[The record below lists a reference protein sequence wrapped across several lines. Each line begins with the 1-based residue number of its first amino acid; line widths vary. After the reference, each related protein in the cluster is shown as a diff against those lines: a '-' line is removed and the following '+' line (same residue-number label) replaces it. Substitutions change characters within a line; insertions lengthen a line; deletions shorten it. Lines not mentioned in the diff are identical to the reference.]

1 MSTVVRGTAAVA
13 AGSRLGRRAA
23 VVTGPPQSTE
33 STILGPSS
41 TDHRG
46 PHRATRE
53 PGRGFGPP
61 GEWVVDDGGAV
72 LAFPPDLPTGPKGPA
87 APGPAAAG
95 GAATGAGGEG
105 GQGGGPGYGGRGYG
119 GHGPG
124 DGHGPSVADD
134 LTVSGQVTWP
144 EGAPVVNAVIRAVD
158 RDLRTEQPLGPFA
171 PGFPN
176 ETRTDAAGM
185 YTIHYNRTQ
194 FARVELGSADLIV
207 RVRDAA
213 GVVVAA
219 SPTMFN
225 APPQAVINLVVTG
238 PMAGQPSEW
247 DRLAAVVEQLVDN
260 PSPAGLGQLRMS
272 DLEFLLGETGAAADR
287 LTALIQAAG
296 LVTDAVAAGVTG
308 IPPEAFYGLIREKLP
323 ADWPGLAGHPA
334 ADFAA
339 ALQKA
344 VNEGIAPS
352 ALAAQAA
359 HLGDLIAQAAAHAR
373 STTTGQAA
381 KLADPAVRYADT
393 RHAGGEPIVDARL
406 DAALAGAVTA
416 LVNGAGTP
424 SDALETA
431 LASALSSARWQ
442 DYAGVTVAAVAGAVL
457 TGIAASPALTA
468 EATALARTIA
478 AQPAP
483 GAGAVTVTDLL
494 HLDAPVRD
502 NPLLLGDVQQGIV
515 VELAGLAGLSQ
526 TATGA
531 AAAQSTGLF
540 DAQDNTLDA
549 LRSSGAITDAEAAS
563 LSGILDLG
571 RLTDHHTGLLHT
583 LVSQG
588 ATAPLTLAGWD
599 AARWTQVITATP
611 GPLPPGTTPDAYAR
625 NLVANLEHTHPTQ
638 ALAARLAPGDDHLT
652 AVYQNN
658 PGLDLRR
665 LDLATGAGA
674 AGLNWTGVPE
684 ADRPAVLGRLSAHQR
699 LLTIGHDTA
708 TRAALARAGFDSA
721 LRIAAHTEASFIA
734 KVTATLSPH
743 GPGGATSAGG
753 PHSLGGT
760 TTGGGGLDV
769 GTARMVYARVQDVV
783 LNVAQAYGSAR
794 DVLNGPFAGLP
805 VSPVTPTFVND
816 LLRIT
821 GLTGLFGSQDYCT
834 CGDCQSVLS
843 PAAYFTDLMYF
854 TEQHVSQPYF
864 TGPGLSTHP
873 LYLRNRRADLWK
885 LRLTCD
891 NTNTLVPYL
900 SIVDQVME
908 DWIQAHV
915 LTATQPDVYAVLS
928 DPAQKFSCQVPFSLP
943 FAELGLYLGYFGLA
957 VADVQQVL
965 QLPDATVRRARTG
978 LSPDE
983 ATVVAT
989 PDPAG
994 IIQRLGGPA
1003 TLNLL
1008 PVTDFVRRLAIS
1020 RDDLTTV
1027 LAARS
1032 DPDLAQIT
1040 VVKLS
1045 GGAGEIQNFPEALQ
1059 NLTADRADRIHR
1071 RIRLARPLSWTLDE
1085 LDLVLLSAQQAA
1097 LVGGDVSEAATE
1109 LVGRLLALQG
1119 ELGPSVQQLCALV
1132 TDMPVSTAFPNT
1144 PTAPGARLLYETVF
1158 DLRGIFGPAD
1168 PALPLNPTVGYYHY
1182 SLDTT
1187 LGTNPPVID
1196 PKTPLLLAGLGI
1208 SETDLLLLFAL
1219 LKNELPFDATGH
1231 TTLNRHSLS
1240 LLYRH
1245 VLVARSLGY
1254 TVPDLITALGLVLP
1268 PPATAELNS
1277 LDRIEQLLAFHR
1289 WQAGSPLTISQLA
1302 LVLTGVTGKTV
1313 GYLNNPATAAALV
1326 HGIQVSGTQPRL
1338 DALRTRLATNFN
1350 VGSARLATMLVWA
1363 AHDIAAA
1370 DIQAALDAPFT
1381 GTVPDN
1387 PALLLPLLA
1396 LLHQLER
1403 VALLFGTV
1411 GLQDAGIAY
1420 LTANRH
1426 VLGIA
1431 DLKALT
1437 LRDVQAVAAYGAQ
1450 VAAATAVTQAV
1461 DAETVVQ
1468 QLLSSYDAGGT
1479 FGPADRAR
1487 LAATH
1492 QVDQSLID
1500 SIVAATSL
1508 PPVAIDA
1515 LARLDQVFALCHT
1528 LGVNAYS
1535 LHKLGQDTGYPVL
1548 RDAAAVA
1555 AGAIAAQYKDDT
1567 ARDAALEPYQDRVN
1581 TLKRDALCGF
1591 LVDGQP
1597 QLNFHDHNEIYD
1609 YFLLDVDMSGCAR
1622 TSRVV
1627 SAISSVQLY
1636 LQRCLTGLEK
1646 SDPAGSATLVDVPPS
1661 AVPAQQWAWR
1671 RNFRVWQANR
1681 KVFLY
1686 PEAYIDPDLRDDK
1699 TPIFTDLEADLL
1711 QKPITKDTGEEAFQR
1726 YLTRLAEV
1734 AGLRICGSYYDD
1746 DQATYYFFGRTQ
1758 SDPAVFHYRTWNTST
1773 WTPWKRVDLPIEG
1786 KWVSATRFQGKLYL
1800 FWASI
1805 VTTEHTS
1812 FSGGGS
1818 HDEPSTVK
1826 VGLVY
1831 SAQKPDGTW
1840 LAPQKLDWL
1849 YPIGEPNQ
1857 VWWWESFVADDMP
1870 GDKTANTPYPVISG
1884 DAIILRYMN
1893 RFLDQGADRVHDR
1906 QLNLFHNQL
1915 HNPDRWVPGT
1925 PTGHAMGLYWT
1936 FGSPVGWL
1944 GVWQSSGTDPA
1955 GFDLLREMFHTDP
1968 GAGGSSPDF
1977 VTTGFPVPD
1986 YNVYFEHGKPD
1997 FVSPIQA
2004 VNNGFPESVLAVPVH
2019 NQQYLIHDRHY
2030 LDFPRFSHFVSAL
2043 LPTITEAAAGP
2054 AITAGTAGPAK
2065 EAPALPAAA
2074 LVPGR
2079 SHSAP
2084 LTFNLASL
2092 RLPRALTS
2100 LPLQPLRWWWNPRQL
2115 IRLTTS
2121 IVGDLLRINADH
2133 GVEGLLALHS
2143 EYFWGLEYGVGFSIT
2158 APWALLTP
2166 DDDPAHVDIR
2176 NSAAYGTYYQ
2186 ELFLHLPW
2194 MMAHQLN
2201 AAGRYEEAMW
2211 WYQRLFD
2218 PTSSDTD
2225 ADRNWRYVG
2234 FRGLTVPSLQDVLTD
2249 SAALDAY
2256 KNDPFNPFAIAR
2268 LRPVAFQKAVVM
2280 GFVDNLID
2288 WGDSLFAQDT
2298 TESINEATMLYVL
2311 ASEILGPRPVQL
2323 GECPVVPAEQLTYDA
2338 IGPQMSN
2345 VSDFLVTLENWV
2357 YQTSLSQGDII
2368 DTSGTHAHAHT
2379 PTATATATGLPVTTG
2394 LQLLSY
2400 GDAADLSQRNTDLAQ
2415 LWSGDTLAYD
2425 LLPAFEVVNQTTLVF
2440 CVPPDDVLAGY
2451 WDRVEDRLNKIRNC
2465 MNLSGVRRQLALF
2478 APPVNPLDLVRARA
2492 AGLSIEEAVASVQA
2506 PAAPAYRFGSVI
2518 ERARQSAQTVTAFG
2532 ASLLSALEKKDAEEL
2547 TLLRSVHE
2555 RTLLRMVEDVKTGQ
2569 VQEAQHQL
2577 QALEE
2582 QKALVQAR
2590 IDYYQGLIGSGLT
2603 GWEKLEA
2610 DSRTAAAVVRGGE
2623 SALYAMSAISFLFP
2637 NVGSP
2642 FAMTYGG
2649 REIGNSVAQAAQTL
2663 GSLGATAEAVASA
2676 AATGAGFDRRYQEWG
2691 QQLTLAE
2698 QELRQVEQQRL
2709 AAEAHAGYAQRE
2721 LDVHQKQMDQAD
2733 ELDAFY
2739 RGKFSGLGL
2748 YTYQAR
2754 TLTRLHRQAY
2764 DVAYGLAAAA
2774 QQAYA
2779 FEMGDTTS
2787 FIAPDNWESGIAGLL
2802 SGERLDL
2809 QLRQLEEAY
2818 MARNTRRLEVSQFFP
2833 LTVVDPTALVALRD
2847 TGECTFT
2854 LPELLFDVVYP
2865 GQYKRLIKSVRLTI
2879 PGVTGP
2885 YTNVAAKLSLVASE
2899 VRTAPDPAPGALV
2912 TLPVQPN
2919 IASAIATSTGL
2930 NDAGLFE
2937 LNFRDERY
2945 LPFEGSGA
2953 VESVWKLEL
2962 PTQLRAFDYDTISD
2976 VVLQLSYTA
2985 LDDGAFRATVESRVV
3000 GELTQYAT
3008 STGLLR
3014 LFSLRHD
3021 FPAAWQQVTAAA
3033 GGGAGTVATSF
3044 EVTAQH
3050 FPYFLSARTLS
3061 LAAATVVLQPV
3072 GTGPVDASGLSL
3084 TLNGTTGSAWH
3095 VPPGTHLTTSDIA
3108 VSGPAVG
3115 TWTLAVAGPG
3125 VDPAKV
3131 ADILLLVR
3139 YSAA

>member
-1 MSTVVRGTAAVA
+1 M
-13 AGSRLGRRAA
+13 
-23 VVTGPPQSTE
+23 TGPQQSTG
-33 STILGPSS
+33 SAVLGQSS
-41 TDHRG
+41 TDRRG
-46 PHRATRE
+46 RDA
-53 PGRGFGPP
+53 
-61 GEWVVDDGGAV
+61 GAAV
-72 LAFPPDLPTGPKGPA
+72 SAFPPEPPTGPDGPA

-95 GAATGAGGEG
+95 GAATGAGPGGYG
-105 GQGGGPGYGGRGYG
+105 GQGTGSEGGGVTGGAGYG
-119 GHGPG
+119 GHGSGGG
-124 DGHGPSVADD
+124 DGHHSSPADAPPPSDFK
-134 LTVSGQVTWP
+134 VSGHVTWP
-144 EGAPVVNAVIRAVD
+144 EGAPVVGAVIRAVD

-176 ETRTDAAGM
+176 ETRTDATGL
-185 YTIHYNRTQ
+185 YTIPYNKVQ
-194 FARVELGSADLIV
+194 IAKGELGTADLIV

-225 APPQAVINLVVTG
+225 APPQAVIDLVVTG

-247 DRLAAVVEQLVDN
+247 ERLAAVVEQLVDN

-272 DLEFLLGETGAAADR
+272 DLEFLIGETGAAVDR
-287 LTALIQAAG
+287 LTALVQAVG
-296 LVTDAVAAGVTG
+296 LVADAVAAGVAG
-308 IPPEAFYGLIREKLP
+308 IPPEAFYGLIRETLP

-344 VNEGIAPS
+344 VNEGIVPA

-359 HLGDLIAQAAAHAR
+359 HLGDLIAQVAAHNR
-373 STTTGQAA
+373 STVTGQAA

-406 DAALAGAVTA
+406 DAALVGAVTA
-416 LVNGAGTP
+416 VVDGVGTP

-431 LASALSSARWQ
+431 LAPALSAVRWQ
-442 DYAGVTVAAVAGAVL
+442 DYAGGTVAAVARAVL
-457 TGIAASPALTA
+457 TQLAAAPALTA
-468 EATALARTIA
+468 EATALAQAIA
-478 AQPAP
+478 AQPATA
-483 GAGAVTVTDLL
+483 AGAAAVSAVLY
-494 HLDAPVRD
+494 LDAPVRD
-502 NPLLLGDVQQGIV
+502 NPLLLGDVRQGIV

-526 TATGA
+526 TAADA
-531 AAAQSTGLF
+531 AAAQSAGLF
-540 DAQDNTLDA
+540 DAPDNTLAA
-549 LRSSGAITDAEAAS
+549 LRASGAITDAEAAS
-563 LSGILDLG
+563 LGGILDLG
-571 RLTDHHTGLLHT
+571 RLTDHHTAVLHA

-599 AARWTQVITATP
+599 AAGWTQVITGTQA
-611 GPLPPGTTPDAYAR
+611 PLPPDTSPDAFAR
-625 NLVANLEHTHPTQ
+625 HLVANLEHTHPTQ

-674 AGLNWTGVPE
+674 AVLNWTGVPD
-684 ADRPAVLGRLSAHQR
+684 ANRAAVLGQLSSHQR
-699 LLTIGHDTA
+699 LLTLGHDTV
-708 TRAALARAGFDSA
+708 TRAALARSGFDSA
-721 LRIAAHTEASFIA
+721 LRIAAHTEAAFIA
-734 KVTATLSPH
+734 KVTAIA
-743 GPGGATSAGG
+743 GPQN
-753 PHSLGGT
+753 HGGT
-760 TTGGGGLDV
+760 TTGGSLDV
-769 GTARMVYARVQDVV
+769 GTARMVYARVQDLA
-783 LNVAQAYGSAR
+783 LNVAQAAGSAR
-794 DVLNGPFAGLP
+794 DVLTGPFAGLP
-805 VSPVTPTFVND
+805 VSPVGQTYVND

-854 TEQHVSQPYF
+854 TERNVSQPYF
-864 TGPGLSTHP
+864 TGPGQSTHP
-873 LYLRNRRADLWK
+873 LYLRNRREDLWK
-885 LRLTCD
+885 LQLTCD

-900 SIVDQVME
+900 SIVDKVME

-915 LTATQPDVYAVLS
+915 LPATQPDVYAVLS

-943 FAELGLYLGYFGLA
+943 FAELGLYLGYFSLA
-957 VADVQQVL
+957 AADVQQVL

-994 IIQRLGGPA
+994 ITQRLGNPA

-1032 DPDLAQIT
+1032 DPDLAQIA

-1045 GGAGEIQNFPEALQ
+1045 GAPGEIQNFPEALQ
-1059 NLTADRADRIHR
+1059 NLTPERADRIHR
-1071 RIRLARPLSWTLDE
+1071 RIRLARPLPWTLDE
-1085 LDLVLLSAQQAA
+1085 LDLVLLSAQQAG
-1097 LVGGDVSEAATE
+1097 LVGGDVSEAAVE

-1119 ELGPSVQQLCALV
+1119 ALGLSVQQLCALV

-1144 PTAPGARLLYETVF
+1144 PTAPAARLLYETVY

-1168 PALPLNPTVGYYHY
+1168 PGLPLNQTVGYYHY

-1196 PKTPLLLAGLGI
+1196 PKTPLLQAGLGI

-1268 PPATAELNS
+1268 PPATAELNA
-1277 LDRIEQLLAFHR
+1277 LDRIDQLLAFHA
-1289 WQAGSPLTISQLA
+1289 WQTGSPFTTSQLE

-1326 HGIQVSGTQPRL
+1326 HGIQVSGAQPRL

-1350 VGSARLATMLVWA
+1350 VGSARLATMLAWA
-1363 AHDIAAA
+1363 AHDIGAS

-1387 PALLLPLLA
+1387 PALLVPLLD

-1411 GLQDAGIAY
+1411 GLTDAGTAY

-1426 VLGIA
+1426 ALDIA

-1450 VAAATAVTQAV
+1450 VAAAAAATQSA
-1461 DAETVVQ
+1461 DAEGDVQ
-1468 QLLSSYDAGGT
+1468 QLLGSYDAGGA

-1500 SIVAATSL
+1500 SIVAATVL

-1515 LARLDQVFALCHT
+1515 LTRLDQVYALCHT

-1535 LHKLGQDTGYPVL
+1535 LHKLGQDGGYPAL
-1548 RDAAAVA
+1548 RDAASVA

-1591 LVDGQP
+1591 LIDGQP
-1597 QLNFHDHNEIYD
+1597 QLNFRGHDEIYD
-1609 YFLLDVDMSGCAR
+1609 YFLLDVDMSGCAK

-1636 LQRCLTGLEK
+1636 VQRCLTGLEK
-1646 SDPAGSATLVDVPPS
+1646 SEPAGPAPAVDVPPS

-1758 SDPAVFHYRTWNTST
+1758 ADPAVFHYRTWNTST
-1773 WTPWKRVDLPIEG
+1773 WTSWKRIDLPIEG
-1786 KWVSATRFQGKLYL
+1786 RWVSATRFQGKLYL

-1805 VTTEHTS
+1805 VTTAHTS

-1818 HDEPSTVK
+1818 HDDPSTVK
-1826 VGLVY
+1826 VGLIY

-1840 LAPQKLDWL
+1840 LPPQKLDWL

-1857 VWWWESFVADDMP
+1857 VWWWEPNVADDMP
-1870 GDKTANTPYPVISG
+1870 GDKTSNTPYPMVSG

-1893 RFLDQGADRVHDR
+1893 RFLDQGADRVHNR
-1906 QLNLFHNQL
+1906 QLDLFHNQL
-1915 HNPDRWVPGT
+1915 LRPDHWVPGA
-1925 PTGHAMGLYWT
+1925 PTGPAMGLYWN

-1944 GVWQSSGTDPA
+1944 GVWQSSDTDPA
-1955 GFDLLREMFHTDP
+1955 GFDLRREKFHTDP
-1968 GAGGSSPDF
+1968 GPGGSSPDF
-1977 VTTGFPVPD
+1977 ATTGFPVPD
-1986 YNVYFEHGKPD
+1986 YNIYFGHGKPD

-2004 VNNGFPESVLAVPVH
+2004 VNNGFPESVLAVPTH

-2030 LDFPRFSHFVSAL
+2030 LDIPRFSRFVSGL
-2043 LPTITEAAAGP
+2043 LPIDLATAAAGGVKELP
-2054 AITAGTAGPAK
+2054 PPSAK
-2065 EAPALPAAA
+2065 A
-2074 LVPGR
+2074 LVPGQ
-2079 SHSAP
+2079 P
-2084 LTFNLASL
+2084 LPASPFVISGLFSL
-2092 RLPRALTS
+2092 RLPRALTA
-2100 LPLQPLRWWWNPRQL
+2100 LPLQRLLWWWNPRQL
-2115 IRLTTS
+2115 VRLTTS
-2121 IVGDLLRINADH
+2121 IVGDLLRINADQ
-2133 GVEGLLALHS
+2133 GVEGLLSLDS
-2143 EYFWGLEYGVGFSIT
+2143 EYVWGIEYGVGFAIT

-2166 DDDPAHVDIR
+2166 DDVPDHVDIR

-2201 AAGRYEEAMW
+2201 AAGRYEDAMW

-2218 PTSSDTD
+2218 PTSSDSDT
-2225 ADRNWRYVG
+2225 DRNWRYVG
-2234 FRGLTVPSLQDVLTD
+2234 FRGLTMPSLRDILTD
-2249 SAALDAY
+2249 TAALDAY

-2280 GFVDNLID
+2280 GFVDNLVD

-2311 ASEILGPRPVQL
+2311 ASEILGPRPVPL
-2323 GECPVVPAEQLTYDA
+2323 GECQVVPAEQLTYDA

-2357 YQTSLSQGDII
+2357 YQSSLSQGDTVV
-2368 DTSGTHAHAHT
+2368 TSGTHAHMDANT
-2379 PTATATATGLPVTTG
+2379 ATAVATATATVTAAGLPVTTG
-2394 LQLLSY
+2394 IPLLAY
-2400 GDAADLSQRNTDLAQ
+2400 DDAADLSQRNTDLAQ
-2415 LWSGDTLAYD
+2415 LWGGDTLAYD

-2478 APPVNPLDLVRARA
+2478 APPINPMDLVRARA

-2518 ERARQSAQTVTAFG
+2518 ERARQAAQTVTAFG

-2555 RTLLRMVEDVKTGQ
+2555 RTLLRMVKDVKTGQ
-2569 VQEAQHQL
+2569 VQEAQYQL

-2610 DSRTAAAVVRGGE
+2610 DSRTTAAVVRGGE
-2623 SALYAMSAISFLFP
+2623 SALYTLSAISFLFP

-2691 QQLTLAE
+2691 QQLTLAR
-2698 QELRQVEQQRL
+2698 QELKQVEQQRL

-2721 LDVHQKQMDQAD
+2721 LDVHLTQTDQAD

-2748 YTYQAR
+2748 YTYLAR

-2802 SGERLDL
+2802 SGERLEL

-2818 MARNTRRLEVSQFFP
+2818 LGRNTRRLEVGQFFP
-2833 LTVVDPTALVALRD
+2833 LSVVDPRALVALRD

-2865 GQYKRLIKSVRLTI
+2865 GHYKRLIKSVRLTI

-2885 YTNVAAKLSLVASE
+2885 YTNVAAKLSLVGSE

-2912 TLPVQPN
+2912 ALPVQPN

-2962 PTQLRAFDYDTISD
+2962 PAQLRAFDYDTISD
-2976 VVLQLSYTA
+2976 VVLQINYTA
-2985 LDDGAFRATVESRVV
+2985 LDDDAFRATVESRVV

-3021 FPAAWQQVTAAA
+3021 FPAAWQQLTAAA
-3033 GGGAGTVATSF
+3033 GGGAGTGTTSF

-3050 FPYFLSARTLS
+3050 FPYFLSGRTLS
-3061 LAAATVVLQPV
+3061 LAAATVQLQPAD
-3072 GTGPVDASGLSL
+3072 TGPVDASGLSL

-3095 VPPGTHLTTSDIA
+3095 VPPGTHLTTTDIA

-3125 VDPAKV
+3125 IDPAKV
-3131 ADILLLVR
+3131 ADVLLLVR
-3139 YSAA
+3139 YGAA